1 MRFVFVMDT
10 LDRVHPEKDT
20 TFGFIESATER
31 GHRCEHCLIH
41 EVELL
46 DGAVSAPVRALHVA
60 REGLS
65 LGAARERLA
74 FAEADAVFIRKD
86 PPFNDAYYYATLLL
100 EHVRHETLIVND
112 PRGLREANE
121 KLYALQFADHM
132 PSTIVTSDRAAIH
145 EFVIAVGGAAVIKPL
160 DGMGGFGVMAL
171 RLGDANNKAI
181 VDMLTLE
188 GTRLAEVQAFIPEV
202 SEGDKRVLLLDGEPL
217 GAILRVPQGGDL
229 RANIHVG
236 GSVVPTELTDKE
248 RALVEA
254 IAPRLRADGLFF
266 VGLDLVG
273 EKLTEVNVTSPTGIR
288 ELSKFTNERVSDRVI
303 AWVERRVAG

>member
-10 LDRVHPEKDT
+10 LDRVHPKKDT
-20 TFGFIESATER
+20 TFGFIESATAL
-31 GHRCEHCLIH
+31 GHDCEHCLIH
-41 EVELL
+41 EVELMN
-46 DGAVSAPVRALHVA
+46 GAVSAPVSRIHFAP
-60 REGLS
+60 EGLS
-65 LGAARERLA
+65 FRGERQRLL

-86 PPFNDAYYYATLLL
+86 PPFDDAYYYATLLL
-100 EHVRHETLIVND
+100 EHVRNETLIVND

-121 KLYALQFADHM
+121 KIYALQFAEHM
-132 PSTIVTSDRAAIH
+132 PATIVTSDRDAIH
-145 EFVIAVGGAAVIKPL
+145 AFVTDVGGAAVIKPL

-171 RLGDANNKAI
+171 RTGDSNNKAI

-188 GTRLAEVQAFIPEV
+188 GSRLAEVQAFIPEV
-202 SEGDKRVLLLDGEPL
+202 KKGDKRVLLLEGEPL

-236 GSVVPTELTDKE
+236 GSVVATELTPKE
-248 RALVEA
+248 RHIVESV
-254 IAPRLRADGLFF
+254 APRLVRDGLFF

-288 ELSKFTNERVSDRVI
+288 ELSQFTGERQSDRVI
-303 AWVERRVAG
+303 RWVEKRVGS